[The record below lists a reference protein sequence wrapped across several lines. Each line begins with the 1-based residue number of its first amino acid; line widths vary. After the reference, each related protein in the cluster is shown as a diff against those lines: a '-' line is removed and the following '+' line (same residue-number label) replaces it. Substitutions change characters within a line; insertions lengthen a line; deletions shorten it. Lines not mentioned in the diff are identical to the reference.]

1 MMSLLWEAIIG
12 LIVGAVAK
20 LLMPGKDP
28 GGIWITMALGIAGSI
43 IATWLGQALGWYQAG
58 QSAGFIM
65 SVVGAVLLLFIY
77 RLIRS
82 RVAKT

>member
-1 MMSLLWEAIIG
+1 MFSFIGTLVIG

-28 GGIWITMALGIAGSI
+28 GGFIITILLGIAG
-43 IATWLGQALGWYQAG
+43 AFVAVYLGRLLGWYQAG

-65 SVVGAVLLLFIY
+65 SVLGAVLLLFLY
-77 RLIRS
+77 RL
-82 RVAKT
+82 VTTKKAA